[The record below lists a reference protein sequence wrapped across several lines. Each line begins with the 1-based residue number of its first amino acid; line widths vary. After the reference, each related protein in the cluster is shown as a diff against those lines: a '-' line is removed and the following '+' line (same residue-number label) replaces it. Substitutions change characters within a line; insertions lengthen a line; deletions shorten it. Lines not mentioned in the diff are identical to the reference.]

1 MCGSTCRLCWYR
13 LLVRDRWQEELE
25 QELQEFTKQAEKVAE
40 WDKHLR
46 ENHSAI
52 DALADHV
59 QRLITAQTELTEE
72 VGKIES
78 YQDSLDK
85 QLEELEK
92 EVSNAI
98 SQHGGRAPDNSD
110 AQRDQMYQ
118 TMNRLEQQLESIR
131 NTLARVGERLQTNT
145 HQADSSVDDIL
156 RILNEQ
162 HNSLYQLDLRSQQLE
177 QSIQI
182 VSAALQEHAQD
193 RPY

>member
-1 MCGSTCRLCWYR
+1 MVCGSVCAN
-13 LLVRDRWQEELE
+13 DRWQEELE
-25 QELQEFTKQAEKVAE
+25 QELQEFTKQAEKVSD

-59 QRLITAQTELTEE
+59 QRLITAQTELAEE

-110 AQRDQMYQ
+110 TQREQMYHM
-118 TMNRLEQQLESIR
+118 TSRLEQQLESIR
-131 NTLARVGERLQTNT
+131 NTLGRVGERLQTNT

>member
-1 MCGSTCRLCWYR
+1 MSEP
-13 LLVRDRWQEELE
+13 RWQEELE

-40 WDKHLR
+40 WDNQLR

-52 DALADHV
+52 DMLADHV

-78 YQDSLDK
+78 YQDGLEK

-92 EVSNAI
+92 EVSNTI
-98 SQHGGRAPDNSD
+98 TQYGSRAPDEADN
-110 AQRDQMYQ
+110 QREQMYRM
-118 TMNRLEQQLESIR
+118 TSTLEQQLENIR
-131 NTLARVGERLQTNT
+131 NTLTRVGERLQTNT
-145 HQADSSVDDIL
+145 HQADSSVDDVL
-156 RILNEQ
+156 GILNEQ
-162 HNSLYQLDLRSQQLE
+162 HNSLYQLDMRSQQLE

-182 VSAALQEHAQD
+182 VAAALQEHAHD